1 MQLVHYLIVLL
12 ANLAVAQ
19 NLPNIPPCAVSCLIT
34 ALQGDGC
41 PSITDFACHCQKPE
55 LVPKVTPCVAQA
67 CPLAEQSSVSRVVVS
82 ACSSAG
88 HPISVPNPGPSS
100 TPQATTTTT
109 ATTTSTGTGTGA
121 SPTGSMTIPT
131 VSSSPKPSS
140 SAASSS
146 HASSSPGASTRTG
159 GAGGGGGAG
168 GASPSGSATTGS
180 ATPPLKTNGAAQVT
194 GSFAGMAIA
203 AVAAYYHL

>member
-1 MQLVHYLIVLL
+1 MQLLHHMIILL
-12 ANLAVAQ
+12 TSLAAAQ
-19 NLPNIPPCAVSCLIT
+19 TIPNIPPCAASCLIN

-55 LVPKVTPCVAQA
+55 LVPKVSPCVARA
-67 CPLAEQSSVSRVVVS
+67 CPIVDQSSVSNVVVS

-88 HPISVPNPGPSS
+88 HPISVPNPGAST

-109 ATTTSTGTGTGA
+109 ATATGTA

-131 VSSSPKPSS
+131 VSSHSSSSRKPSS
-140 SAASSS
+140 SVASSS
-146 HASSSPGASTRTG
+146 HASSSPGASTHH
-159 GAGGGGGAG
+159 GGGAG
-168 GASPSGSATTGS
+168 GASSSGTASSSS

-194 GSFAGMAIA
+194 GGFAGVAIA
-203 AVAAYYHL
+203 GVAAYYHL

>member
-1 MQLVHYLIVLL
+1 MQLFHHLIVLFVS
-12 ANLAVAQ
+12 LAVAQ
-19 NLPNIPPCAVSCLIT
+19 NLPNIPACAVSCLVT

-41 PSITDFACHCQKPE
+41 PSIADFACHCQKPE
-55 LVPKVTPCVAQA
+55 LVPKVTPCVAKA

-88 HPISVPNPGPSS
+88 HPISVPNPGASS

-109 ATTTSTGTGTGA
+109 ATTTSTGTRA

-131 VSSSPKPSS
+131 VSTHVSSSPKPSS

-146 HASSSPGASTRTG
+146 HVSSSPGASTRTG
-159 GAGGGGGAG
+159 GA
-168 GASPSGSATTGS
+168 SPSGTATTSS

-194 GSFAGMAIA
+194 GGFIGMAVA

>member
-1 MQLVHYLIVLL
+1 MQLIHHIIILFASL
-12 ANLAVAQ
+12 AAAQ
-19 NLPNIPPCAVSCLIT
+19 NLPNIPPCAASCLVN

-41 PSITDFACHCQKPE
+41 QSLTDFACHCQKPE
-55 LVPKVTPCVAQA
+55 LVPKVSPCVAQA
-67 CPLAEQSSVSRVVVS
+67 CPVAEQSSVSNVVVS

-88 HPISVPNPGPSS
+88 HPISVPNPGAST
-100 TPQATTTTT
+100 TPQSTTTTT
-109 ATTTSTGTGTGA
+109 ATVTGTGTRA

-131 VSSSPKPSS
+131 VSSHASSSPRPSS

-146 HASSSPGASTRTG
+146 HVSSSPGASTHTG
-159 GAGGGGGAG
+159 GAGGGAG
-168 GASPSGSATTGS
+168 GASSSGTASSS

-194 GSFAGMAIA
+194 GGLTGVAIA

>member
-1 MQLVHYLIVLL
+1 MQLIHHIIILFASL
-12 ANLAVAQ
+12 AAAQ
-19 NLPNIPPCAVSCLIT
+19 NLPNIPPCAASCLVN

-41 PSITDFACHCQKPE
+41 QSLTDFACHCQKPE
-55 LVPKVTPCVAQA
+55 LVPKVSPCVAQA
-67 CPLAEQSSVSRVVVS
+67 CPVAEQSSVSNVVVS

-88 HPISVPNPGPSS
+88 HPISVPNPGAST
-100 TPQATTTTT
+100 TPQSTITTT
-109 ATTTSTGTGTGA
+109 ATATGTGTRA

-131 VSSSPKPSS
+131 VSSHASSSPRPSS

-146 HASSSPGASTRTG
+146 HVSSSGASTHTG
-159 GAGGGGGAG
+159 GAGGGAG
-168 GASPSGSATTGS
+168 GASSSGTASSS

-194 GSFAGMAIA
+194 GGLAGVAIA